1 MRTNTSGRGGF
12 GTRTS
17 VASRARIGGT
27 TISGTSK
34 SPGTTGYKG
43 CCNCFTGKVQSFKT
57 LITQT
62 TGTTGRFNRP
72 TPATLNT
79 FANWI
84 NKGAIIQTVSKA
96 QISRWAKSTN
106 KNFNSR
112 TCTPTSCKTILCA
125 KFGKNAIKA
134 VARTKTGSFMVV
146 TPPQIKG
153 RNFCFPK

>member
-1 MRTNTSGRGGF
+1 MRTYTSGRGGF

-17 VASRARIGGT
+17 VASQARLGGS
-27 TISGTSK
+27 TISGK
-34 SPGTTGYKG
+34 VKPTGYKG

-62 TGTTGRFNRP
+62 TGTSGRFTRP
-72 TPATLNT
+72 TPAVLNT

-84 NKGAIIQTVSKA
+84 NKGAIVQTVSKA
-96 QISRWAKSTN
+96 QVSRWAKSTN

-112 TCTPTSCKTILCA
+112 NCTPTSCKTILCA
-125 KFGKNAIKA
+125 KFGKSAIKA

-146 TPPQIKG
+146 TPPLVKG